1 VTSTSTTTT
10 AAGFEFFSP
19 DWAEAAREAV
29 NAGPS
34 PEVRAAKIERYWE
47 WIERAKSG
55 IDAVWGLGV
64 TDRPGDGCLLLTLR
78 TGVAEAAELVTL
90 DEGRRRATYLLAG
103 TTASWRELMGGYDVG
118 KTVMYRK
125 LMMEVGDLLRFFQAA
140 YFWTE
145 ALGCIQHVP
154 TRF

>member
-1 VTSTSTTTT
+1 MTST
-10 AAGFEFFSP
+10 AAGLAFFSP
-19 DWAEAAREAV
+19 DWAEAARTAV

-47 WIERAKSG
+47 WIERAKSR

-78 TGVAEAAELVTL
+78 AGVAEAAELVAL

-118 KTVMYRK
+118 KSVMYRK

-140 YFWTE
+140 YLWTE
-145 ALGCIQHVP
+145 ALGCIQQVP